1 MTVAP
6 VAINRVARNV
16 PDMRRRGRVEPE
28 DEDYAEEQ
36 ALIAEDEE
44 EEAAG
49 GAKGPVSKPAGGA
62 GYNNGTIAKPS
73 GVNTS
78 GGLKTSGSPTVSGKS
93 GSSSSSSSSAG
104 PPAAGGSSDQADA
117 GGSPTATSQVTAWM
131 RPDRIKFDGVQAPF
145 VVPDGDDVTW
155 YKIGEEDGATT
166 IAAQQVTEITNYLGE
181 AVTATIG
188 DVMIFQDG
196 AIAEAI
202 GSVMP
207 NGKRGELYN
216 IIACNV
222 QSAKGKCIM
231 VDYDGRD
238 VKETLSKIVTG
249 STSTV
254 AVAEATAAPPALSQW
269 AENVMVLNV
278 ATVTAGSHDH
288 RKKRS
293 QSPNRLP

>member
-1 MTVAP
+1 
-6 VAINRVARNV
+6 
-16 PDMRRRGRVEPE
+16 
-28 DEDYAEEQ
+28 
-36 ALIAEDEE
+36 
-44 EEAAG
+44 
-49 GAKGPVSKPAGGA
+49 
-62 GYNNGTIAKPS
+62 
-73 GVNTS
+73 
-78 GGLKTSGSPTVSGKS
+78 
-93 GSSSSSSSSAG
+93 
-104 PPAAGGSSDQADA
+104 
-117 GGSPTATSQVTAWM
+117 
-131 RPDRIKFDGVQAPF
+131 
-145 VVPDGDDVTW
+145 
-155 YKIGEEDGATT
+155 
-166 IAAQQVTEITNYLGE
+166 
-181 AVTATIG
+181 
-188 DVMIFQDG
+188 MIFQDG

-207 NGKRGELYN
+207 NGKRGELYSAFLRPETRVIALLIAN
-216 IIACNV
+216 VNACIPDIIACNV